1 MDQSPAQRRGSESA
15 EALGRCVMLSTS
27 LVLLCCHRDLQRW
40 MWWCLR
46 FGLGAVPGHRLCTGF
61 LGSVITRC
69 SAEHSPSSALLEQFL
84 EETSSCCCK
93 SIISCVPHLSGGPLF
108 FSLTISQY
116 MFGLLFCKPFQEGSF
131 WTHGMAFDCKLLFY
145 SSHRHVRA
153 PTLFW
158 QHSTICNTSY
168 LVWSQ

>member
-1 MDQSPAQRRGSESA
+1 MDQSPAQRRGSESG

-108 FSLTISQY
+108 SLIISQY

-131 WTHGMAFDCKLLFY
+131 WTHGMAFDCKLLLY
-145 SSHRHVRA
+145 SSHRRVWTH
-153 PTLFW
+153 TLLA
-158 QHSTICNTSY
+158 TLNY
-168 LVWSQ
+168 L